1 MVTVHIIFVYLI
13 DLLFCNK
20 SYPGT
25 VTGTVQGTVREPSG
39 NRAPFENGA
48 QLSIACALALG
59 QKACAQDPRCS
70 ARNRAHA
77 QRIHVLIADMLLKG
91 QGVKRF
97 AMGMVPWRI
106 VYTLAQ
112 LS

>member
-1 MVTVHIIFVYLI
+1 M
-13 DLLFCNK
+13 
-20 SYPGT
+20 
-25 VTGTVQGTVREPSG
+25 TGTVQGTVREPSG